1 MGEYNLAE
9 ARMLVIWLGVLFVI
23 GGLLFMAY
31 QSIWRGRLSDA
42 KRKSS
47 EVPHNTLEPRRTAP
61 GFGLKAIWPGL
72 VLIVLGGILLI
83 AGAGLW
89 PVF

>member
-1 MGEYNLAE
+1 
-9 ARMLVIWLGVLFVI
+9 MLLIWLGALFVI

-31 QSIWRGRLSDA
+31 QSIWRGRFSYA

-72 VLIVLGGILLI
+72 VLIVLGSILLLSE
-83 AGAGLW
+83 AGLW